1 MMPNNVHSHKSLTNE
16 YIKDYIN
23 LVYSKYI
30 PFQNRLRANLYQLDV
45 ENSNYDEDLL
55 SFYKDI
61 NNRRHGGKYVL
72 ILDFPVYLSTTT
84 NITSQSGEKGV
95 TTSDS
100 TNITA
105 IADPRLNMTVKK
117 GDLLSFQLDGVDG
130 YYGVYRILENDASAT
145 IIDSFNRLN
154 LSLLPGVLVKN
165 LDQFVIDVK
174 AFLPEYHKVFKKEDA
189 SMIIKLRKLVDEF
202 ESYFNGIYNDK
213 LDAHVEPNANRAYI
227 DWEYTFNNLLDQYQQ
242 HFNSNTFY
250 RSYLEYKSA
259 LKLENGIFYKLS
271 HFDSNNQLA
280 LENLTI
286 GYNSCI
292 EGLSKIGIKTLNDRL
307 KLYQIVCTCM
317 ITEVN
322 NAIVNLD
329 NLAYDAYQKW
339 DRIINDSNFM
349 NNVKEELVTYLDNI
363 RNNIKNSSM
372 ITNLVWFAQTLY
384 IMEHII
390 EPINHSIREE

>member
-1 MMPNNVHSHKSLTNE
+1 MISNNVHSHKSLTNE
-16 YIKDYIN
+16 YIKDYVN

-30 PFQNRLRANLYQLDV
+30 PFQNRLRANLYQLDI

-72 ILDFPVYLSTTT
+72 ILDFPIYLSTTT

-117 GDLLSFQLDGVDG
+117 GDLISFQLDGVDG

-145 IIDSFNRLN
+145 IMDSYNRLN
-154 LSLLPGVLVKN
+154 LALVPGVLVKN

-213 LDAHVEPNANRAYI
+213 LDAHIEPNANRAYI
-227 DWEYTFNNLLDQYQQ
+227 DWEYTFNNLLDQYRQ

-271 HFDSNNQLA
+271 HFDSNNQLTI
-280 LENLTI
+280 EDLTI
-286 GYNSCI
+286 GYNNCI

-307 KLYQIVCTCM
+307 KLYQIVCSCM
-317 ITEVN
+317 IGEN
-322 NAIVNLD
+322 NAASTTLD

-339 DRIINDSNFM
+339 DRIINDSNFI
-349 NNVKEELVTYLDNI
+349 NNVKEELITYLDSI
-363 RNNIKNSSM
+363 KDNIKNSSM

-390 EPINHSIREE
+390 EPINHPIREE